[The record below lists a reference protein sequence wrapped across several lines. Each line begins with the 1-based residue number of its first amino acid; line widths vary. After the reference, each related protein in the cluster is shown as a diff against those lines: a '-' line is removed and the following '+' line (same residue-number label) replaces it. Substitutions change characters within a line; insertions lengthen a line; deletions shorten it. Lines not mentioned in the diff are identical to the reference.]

1 VSVAIPSR
9 LYGREWERIPTNRHV
24 VALTFDAGSD
34 AAALPSILHTLS
46 ARHVRNATFFLTGR
60 WVQTYPVRAHNI
72 ANSYLVANHSMT
84 HPYFTDLTR
93 RQIRSQLSRA
103 AQAIQQTCGVL
114 PAPFFR
120 FPYGDR
126 DERTI
131 DAVNAAG
138 YVAVGWTVD
147 TLGWEGADAGITPPV
162 IVDRILTALRP
173 GEIVLMHVGANP
185 TDHST
190 LDADALPRASHLLRS
205 RGYSFVTL
213 NALLS
218 SPPGPYGVTRPTERD

>member
-1 VSVAIPSR
+1 MKKRAPVILALTAILTATAVSVAIPSR

-120 FPYGDR
+120 FP
-126 DERTI
+126 
-131 DAVNAAG
+131 
-138 YVAVGWTVD
+138 TV
-147 TLGWEGADAGITPPV
+147 TATSEPSMRSTPPATSQS
-162 IVDRILTALRP
+162 DGR
-173 GEIVLMHVGANP
+173 
-185 TDHST
+185 ST
-190 LDADALPRASHLLRS
+190 LWVGKAPTQASR
-205 RGYSFVTL
+205 
-213 NALLS
+213 
-218 SPPGPYGVTRPTERD
+218 RP